1 MSAVAEPVALPQP
14 IIVARPVAVATPP
27 APAPAPKAKRA
38 GHDMWVIPFAVTL
51 AGSLALF
58 AEQIAQYT
66 SLL

>member
-14 IIVARPVAVATPP
+14 IVVAQPVAVPTPP
-27 APAPAPKAKRA
+27 APAPKVKRA
-38 GHDMWVIPFAVTL
+38 ERDLWVIPFAVTL